1 MEDRVT
7 QKIRTIILA
16 DSKEYTI
23 KPLSLL
29 EIKNII
35 PDLKKLDEL
44 KTQDVISEA
53 FLDQMAKIMLAILKR
68 SESTLTVE
76 KVYEIVEI
84 DKVYE
89 IIFMAMGR
97 KFWTILIGLK

>member
-7 QKIRTIILA
+7 QKIKTIILA
-16 DSKEYTI
+16 DSKEYNI

-44 KTQDVISEA
+44 KTQDVISEL

-68 SESTLTVE
+68 SDQTLTIE

-97 KFWTILIGLK
+97 KF